1 MIVWESGCTSVLVQ
15 PHVDEQEQVL
25 VLQSNVY
32 RYSDIQMSTDISKIF
47 GFLTELTSSSNEK
60 IEEKAKNIV
69 SSYPDDLKD
78 TLAAELIQFPA
89 FVLTQKP
96 VSVNE
101 SAELTTQAFVIAE
114 SVSDVS
120 KRIDI
125 ALRIYLC
132 MMVSNASGE
141 RSFSKLGRVGGD
153 LQSSM
158 GQERLSMLTLMS
170 IEHELLRCLDFTTR
184 LKNSR
189 LLRLTKQQ

>member
-1 MIVWESGCTSVLVQ
+1 MIVWESSCTSVLVQ

-125 ALRIYLC
+125 ALRIYLH
-132 MMVSNASGE
+132 VHDG
-141 RSFSKLGRVGGD
+141 V
-153 LQSSM
+153 
-158 GQERLSMLTLMS
+158 
-170 IEHELLRCLDFTTR
+170 
-184 LKNSR
+184 
-189 LLRLTKQQ
+189 

>member
-78 TLAAELIQFPA
+78 SLVAELIQFPA

-96 VSVNE
+96 VSVKE

-125 ALRIYLC
+125 ALRIYLH
-132 MMVSNASGE
+132 VHDG
-141 RSFSKLGRVGGD
+141 V
-153 LQSSM
+153 
-158 GQERLSMLTLMS
+158 
-170 IEHELLRCLDFTTR
+170 
-184 LKNSR
+184 
-189 LLRLTKQQ
+189 